1 MRLGIFTGVLAVS
14 LCCPAATARAGYEKA
29 VAGVRVDDLQ
39 LGLVDG
45 LLSRDG
51 RSLSRDGG
59 AEILLS
65 DNALPLEMFRRAAA
79 LPSDGFLLAAGAE
92 RRTAR
97 GPGPDYGPHLKLFR
111 LTLIGAR
118 RRAAAGDRA
127 GAEAD
132 LLAAAGFIAHL
143 AEQRTFTRYAAA
155 ALADCAEKAYPFFAE
170 SLRGRTPSPSY
181 MRELAVRLGRALAA
195 MERIPELLSAE
206 SAELEKSRL
215 REDFNPEKAALER
228 GVMPFYRRYA
238 YRRLQNDDYFALVY
252 ARFDAAADAR
262 AAALREAFVR
272 NDPAAA
278 EDFVKGQLRE
288 LAARDRRGGKLGALG
303 GYQVAVGDAHAAR
316 SGMADSMVHV
326 FTARNDSGYWK
337 IFPACHSA
345 AAGLGLL
352 RAALAVKEYQRRR
365 GRLPDAL
372 ERVVPALLPEIPKDP
387 FNGFAPAAYSA
398 SPRSFS
404 LRAGAIVYED

>member
-1 MRLGIFTGVLAVS
+1 MRLGIFTGFLAVS
-14 LCCPAATARAGYEKA
+14 LCCPAATVRAGYEKA

-59 AEILLS
+59 VEILLS
-65 DNALPLEMFRRAAA
+65 DNALPMEMFRRAAA
-79 LPSDGFLLAAGAE
+79 LPSDGFLLAAKTE
-92 RRTAR
+92 RPASR
-97 GPGPDYGPHLKLFR
+97 GQGPDYGPHLKIFR
-111 LTLIGAR
+111 LMLIDAR
-118 RRAAAGDRA
+118 RRAASGDRA
-127 GAEAD
+127 GAEAG
-132 LLAAAGFIAHL
+132 LLAAAGFIAQL
-143 AEQRTFTRYAAA
+143 AEQKAFTLYGAA
-155 ALADCAEKAYPFFAE
+155 ALGECAEKAYPFFAE
-170 SLRGRTPSPSY
+170 ILRGRTPSPSY

-195 MERIPELLSAE
+195 MERMPELMCAE
-206 SAELEKSRL
+206 SAELEKNQL
-215 REDFNPEKAALER
+215 RQDLNPEKAVLER

-252 ARFDAAADAR
+252 SRFDAAADAR
-262 AAALREAFVR
+262 ASALREAFLR

-288 LAARDRRGGKLGALG
+288 LAAKDARGGKLGVIG
-303 GYQVAVGDAHAAR
+303 GYKVTVGDAHAVR
-316 SGMADSMVHV
+316 SGMADSMVHIL
-326 FTARNDSGYWK
+326 TARNAAGYWK
-337 IFPACHSA
+337 IFPVHHSA
-345 AAGLGLL
+345 AARLGLL

-398 SPRSFS
+398 SPRGFS
-404 LRAGAIVYED
+404 LRSGDIVYED